1 MTKTTEHWLSAIF
14 LLVAVFLPQTNKAQ
28 IFESKTGVD
37 TLSLAE
43 RISLRTNAIDW
54 TLLTPNLG
62 IEFDVTSTNWNRW
75 AVGLSFK
82 SKWNTPATFKNRI
95 FYNITEVR
103 ADFRNYWR
111 TRQIDGD
118 GVKAHTGFIDRLF
131 SCRRRVVKH
140 PKTTYYRGA
149 YVSFSDFSVKLGAK
163 GRQGKAVSA
172 GITYGIIK
180 PLYTFK
186 TGNSL
191 DLDFGFDAG
200 FIATNAEEFKLDR
213 AENCY
218 VRTKAGAWKFVP
230 FPMPTSA
237 RVGFVY
243 RFGKYPITKKYR
255 WRYDADA
262 DYKYRMDTIA
272 SNAIARAY
280 NQQIRDS
287 IQNRILGEFWQTY
300 DSAAVVNA
308 KIAAARKVELEN
320 RRLEADKQRA
330 IAEQQEKERQRAE
343 KAAAKEAEKAKKED
357 TPADSTAESPA
368 ATEQPAAPAEQPT
381 ATEQPAVPAE
391 QPAAAEQPT
400 DNVATEPSV
409 PVEEGEQPSSTE
421 QPAAADSE
429 QSAAP
434 AEEGEQPS
442 STEQPAAADSE
453 QSAALAEET
462 EQSAPAKDEKEN
474 SEDGGTT
481 STDNNETMNNNSEN
495 ETEATEGK
503 EAADE

>member
-1 MTKTTEHWLSAIF
+1 MTKTTRHWLCAIF
-14 LLVAVFLPQTNKAQ
+14 LLVAVLLPQTNKAQ

-37 TLSLAE
+37 TLTLAE
-43 RISLRTNAIDW
+43 RISLRTNAVDW
-54 TLLTPNLG
+54 TLLTPNVG

-82 SKWNTPATFKNRI
+82 TKWNTSATFKNRI

-118 GVKAHTGFIDRLF
+118 GVKAHTCFINRLF

-149 YVSFSDFSVKLGAK
+149 YVSFSDFSVKLGRE

-172 GITYGIIK
+172 GVTYGIIK

-200 FIATNAEEFKLDR
+200 FIATNAEKFKLER

-218 VRTKAGAWKFVP
+218 VRTKAGTWKFVP

-255 WRYDADA
+255 WRYEADA

-272 SNAIARAY
+272 SNAAARAF

-308 KIAAARKVELEN
+308 KNAAVRKVELEKQ
-320 RRLEADKQRA
+320 RLEAEKQRA

-343 KAAAKEAEKAKKED
+343 KAAAKEAEKAKKQD
-357 TPADSTAESPA
+357 DAPTDSTATELPTAAGLSTDSV
-368 ATEQPAAPAEQPT
+368 ATEQPAASTEES
-381 ATEQPAVPAE
+381 EQPATSTEESE
-391 QPAAAEQPT
+391 QPAASTEESEQP
-400 DNVATEPSV
+400 AASTE
-409 PVEEGEQPSSTE
+409 ETE
-421 QPAAADSE
+421 QPAAST
-429 QSAAP
+429 
-434 AEEGEQPS
+434 EEN
-442 STEQPAAADSE
+442 EQPAASTEESE
-453 QSAALAEET
+453 QPATSTEEEGAT
-462 EQSAPAKDEKEN
+462 PQ
-474 SEDGGTT
+474 
-481 STDNNETMNNNSEN
+481 STDNNETTINNSEN
-495 ETEATEGK
+495 EAEATEGK
-503 EAADE
+503 EASDE

>member
-1 MTKTTEHWLSAIF
+1 MTKTTGHWLCAIF
-14 LLVAVFLPQTNKAQ
+14 LLVAVLIPQTNKAQ

-37 TLSLAE
+37 TLTLAE
-43 RISLRTNAIDW
+43 RISLRTNAVDW
-54 TLLTPNLG
+54 TLLTPNVG

-82 SKWNTPATFKNRI
+82 TKWNTSATFKNRI

-149 YVSFSDFSVKLGAK
+149 YVSFSDFSVKLGRE

-172 GITYGIIK
+172 GVTYGIIK

-200 FIATNAEEFKLDR
+200 FIATNAEKFTLDR

-218 VRTKAGAWKFVP
+218 VRTKAGTWKFVP

-272 SNAIARAY
+272 SNAAARAF

-308 KIAAARKVELEN
+308 KNAAVRKVELEKQ
-320 RRLEADKQRA
+320 RLEAEKQRA

-343 KAAAKEAEKAKKED
+343 KVAAKEAEKAKKQD
-357 TPADSTAESPA
+357 DAPTDSTT
-368 ATEQPAAPAEQPT
+368 TEQPAAVEPSV
-381 ATEQPAVPAE
+381 ATEQPTDSVATDQPATSAEESEQPAASTEESE
-391 QPAAAEQPT
+391 QPAAA
-400 DNVATEPSV
+400 TEES
-409 PVEEGEQPSSTE
+409 E
-421 QPAAADSE
+421 QPAASTEESE
-429 QSAAP
+429 HPAAST
-434 AEEGEQPS
+434 EES
-442 STEQPAAADSE
+442 EQPAASTEESE
-453 QSAALAEET
+453 HPATSTEE
-462 EQSAPAKDEKEN
+462 SGA
-474 SEDGGTT
+474 TT
-481 STDNNETMNNNSEN
+481 QSTDNNETTINNSEN
-495 ETEATEGK
+495 EAEATEGK
-503 EAADE
+503 EASDEQ